1 MDGSTD
7 LARVTCRLYRH
18 YKSDARTSPLFAVVL
33 RAQDSVIPETTPAST
48 SLQSSSVVDLAEDV
62 IEYEIVTYY
71 NKKLPVDKSYPLAK
85 GAVQKGAGNWGRT
98 NITLLNPLTC

>member
-1 MDGSTD
+1 MS
-7 LARVTCRLYRH
+7 
-18 YKSDARTSPLFAVVL
+18 
-33 RAQDSVIPETTPAST
+33 RAQDSVIPETTPASGAST

-85 GAVQKGAGNWGRT
+85 GAVEKGAGNWGRT
-98 NITLLNPLTC
+98 NITLLNPLTW